1 MPVSKKGKAKG
12 LGKGIDLLIPAT
24 NEDIEPVVEKSE
36 PGTKI
41 LQVDINKVE
50 PNREQPRK
58 TFEEEPLQELADSI
72 EKHGVISP
80 INVVDKGDYYQI
92 ISGERRWRA
101 SRRAG
106 LKEVPVI
113 VREYTE
119 QEIVE
124 VSLIENIQREDLN
137 PIEEAKAF
145 KKLME
150 FGLKQD
156 EVAERVGKSRVT
168 IANSMRLLNLCEE
181 VQQYVIEGVISSG
194 HARALLGVTD
204 AEKQL
209 ELARKI
215 ISNKLSVRDVEK
227 AVKNMDKPE
236 KPAKSD
242 PEFLKVLYTDI
253 ENNLKRAIGAKVSIQ
268 AKDEQKG
275 KIEIEYF
282 SKDELETLVSL
293 LMAVEKE

>member
-1 MPVSKKGKAKG
+1 MAVSKKGKVKG

-24 NEDIEPVVEKSE
+24 NEEIEPIVEKDE

-58 TFEEEPLQELADSI
+58 TFDEEPLQELADSI
-72 EKHGVISP
+72 GKHGVISP
-80 INVVDKGDYYQI
+80 INVIDRGDHYEI

-101 SRRAG
+101 SRKAG

-137 PIEEAKAF
+137 PIEEAKAY

-168 IANSMRLLNLCEE
+168 IANSMRLLNLCDE
-181 VQQYVIEGVISSG
+181 VQKYVVEGAISSG
-194 HARALLGVTD
+194 HARALLGVSD
-204 AEKQL
+204 SEKQA

-236 KPAKSD
+236 KPAKAD
-242 PEFLKVLYTDI
+242 PEFLKILYTDI
-253 ENNLKRAIGAKVSIQ
+253 ENNLKRKIGAKVSIQ

-293 LMAVEKE
+293 LMTVEKE